1 MTLMDEKRNI
11 IQKYSNLFMWRIGR
25 IADSCCLR
33 KECISMNHEQ
43 ESWQRMAEELQAQ
56 PTEEKLW
63 ETVIACQGVVFQTY
77 SGLPFTYRLR
87 TGKNGEYTKEL
98 WIDRRENSKSLVWSS
113 VLLAFQKVKHGKI
126 VVKRPKELGD
136 IRGISYIYALFLK
149 FGLIEPY
156 QNILEEQA
164 GRDLKA

>member
-1 MTLMDEKRNI
+1 ME
-11 IQKYSNLFMWRIGR
+11 
-25 IADSCCLR
+25 
-33 KECISMNHEQ
+33 HEQ
-43 ESWQRMAEELQAQ
+43 EPWYRMAAELREQ

-63 ETVIACQGVVFQTY
+63 ETVIACQGVAFRTY

-149 FGLIEPY
+149 FGLIEAY
-156 QNILEEQA
+156 QKNIDGEAEQLCLPLEE
-164 GRDLKA
+164 L

>member
-1 MTLMDEKRNI
+1 ME
-11 IQKYSNLFMWRIGR
+11 
-25 IADSCCLR
+25 
-33 KECISMNHEQ
+33 HEQ
-43 ESWQRMAEELQAQ
+43 EPWYRMAAELREQ

-63 ETVIACQGVVFQTY
+63 ETVIACQGVAFQTY

-113 VLLAFQKVKHGKI
+113 VLLAFQKVKQGKI

-149 FGLIEPY
+149 FGLIEAY
-156 QNILEEQA
+156 QKSIDGEAEQLCLPLEE
-164 GRDLKA
+164 L

>member
-1 MTLMDEKRNI
+1 MEN
-11 IQKYSNLFMWRIGR
+11 
-25 IADSCCLR
+25 
-33 KECISMNHEQ
+33 EQ
-43 ESWQRMAEELQAQ
+43 ERWLRAIAELQEQ
-56 PTEEKLW
+56 PTEAKLW
-63 ETVIACQGVVFQTY
+63 ETVIACQGVAFRTY

-126 VVKRPKELGD
+126 MVKRPKELGD

-149 FGLIEPY
+149 FGLIEAY
-156 QNILEEQA
+156 QKNIDGEAEQLCLPLEE
-164 GRDLKA
+164 L